1 MKTLKLFLP
10 VLIVLGMISC
20 SQQTENSAEVK
31 PPSNLISYEK
41 AFEQLNNFNSAHPD
55 VSGDEYAL
63 RVWVSIED
71 LENYI
76 NYVKSEGKRSGI
88 EVNGMEFIYTQY
100 QNSKPNMP
108 NESNKDYELTLM
120 YAPTF
125 KDSESGKNE
134 AFDPMNSEENK
145 IVKLRDVFAKKEVGD
160 SINSDSENKAKEQS
174 SPNGKSGIA
183 NSLNACPPICP

>member
-1 MKTLKLFLP
+1 MKTLKLFVP

-20 SQQTENSAEVK
+20 SQQTESSAEVK

-41 AFEQLNNFNSAHPD
+41 AFEQLNNFNTAHPEM
-55 VSGDEYAL
+55 SGDEYAL

-76 NYVKSEGKRSGI
+76 DYVKLEGKKSGI
-88 EVNGMEFIYTQY
+88 EVNGMEFFFTQY
-100 QNSKPNMP
+100 KSSKPNMP

-145 IVKLRDVFAKKEVGD
+145 IVKLRDVFAKKDVSD
-160 SINSDSENKAKEQS
+160 SINSDSENKSNEQNS
-174 SPNGKSGIA
+174 LNGKSGIA
-183 NSLNACPPICP
+183 NSLHACPNICP